1 MPNSDNSGQLNDLLV
16 VRESVVRRKQLALVP
31 VRKASSLLLAG
42 LQSVFTG
49 SILNRLTNLLRP
61 MLCGLLLLLMLSQA
75 LLALQ
80 PTQPQKQS
88 TVVRKV
94 S

>member
-1 MPNSDNSGQLNDLLV
+1 MPNSDNPGQLNDLLV